1 MTTHT
6 IAILGGSGF
15 VGSRLCARL
24 ARDGHTLRVLTRH
37 RERHRDLLVL
47 PTVEVME
54 GSPHDPAT
62 LDPFV
67 AGCDV
72 VINLVGILN
81 ERGHNGSGFERAH
94 VELPRKVIEACRRHG
109 IKRLLHMSALGADAE
124 HGASHYQRS
133 KGRGEQLVLAAADL
147 NVTTFRPS
155 VIFGPGDSFLRRF
168 AGLLRITPLMFP
180 LACPTARFQTVYV
193 GDVVECY
200 ARALDDPR
208 TWGHSYDL
216 CGPRV
221 YTFLEL
227 VRYTAAVS
235 GAARRIIPL
244 PDWASRLQ
252 AEIFEWLPG
261 KPFSRDNYLSTRHA
275 NVCSGP
281 FPAIFAI
288 TPTPLEAIAP
298 YYLGKA
304 GKRQQYERL
313 RGRES

>member
-1 MTTHT
+1 MTMHT

-24 ARDGHTLRVLTRH
+24 ARDGHTIRVLTRH
-37 RERHRDLLVL
+37 RDRHRDLLVL
-47 PTVEVME
+47 PTVEVLE
-54 GSPHDPAT
+54 GNPHDPAV
-62 LDPFV
+62 LSSFI

-81 ERGHNGSGFERAH
+81 EREHDGSGFERAH
-94 VELPRKVIEACRRHG
+94 VELPRKVIAACRAQG
-109 IKRLLHMSALGADAE
+109 IRRLLHMSALGADAA

-133 KGRGEQLVLAAADL
+133 KGRGEDLVLAAEDL
-147 NVTTFRPS
+147 DVTTFRPS

-168 AGLLRITPLMFP
+168 AGLLRMTPLLFP
-180 LACPTARFQTVYV
+180 LACPTTRFQTVYV

-200 ARALDDPR
+200 ARAIDDPR
-208 TWGHSYDL
+208 TWGHSYSL

-227 VRYTAAVS
+227 VRYTAQVA
-235 GAARRIIPL
+235 GTPHLIIPL

-261 KPFSRDNYLSTRHA
+261 KPFSRDNYLSTRHD
-275 NVCSGP
+275 NVCPGP
-281 FPAIFAI
+281 FPEVFGI

-298 YYLGKA
+298 YYLGTA
-304 GKRQQYERL
+304 GERRRYDRL
-313 RGRES
+313 RGGE

>member
-1 MTTHT
+1 MLPHT

-15 VGSRLCARL
+15 VGSHLCARL
-24 ARDGHTLRVLTRH
+24 ARDGHSLRVLTRH

-47 PTVEVME
+47 PTVEVRE
-54 GSPHDPAT
+54 GNPHDPAV
-62 LDPFV
+62 LSELFS
-67 AGCDV
+67 GCDV

-81 ERGHNGSGFERAH
+81 EKPHDGSGFQRAH
-94 VELPRKVIEACRRHG
+94 VELPRKIIEACRAGG
-109 IKRLLHMSALGADAE
+109 IRRLLHMSALGADAE

-133 KGRGEQLVLAAADL
+133 KGRGEDLVLAATDL
-147 NVTTFRPS
+147 DVTTFRPS

-168 AGLLRITPLMFP
+168 AGLLRMTPLVFP

-200 ARALDDPR
+200 ARAIDDPR
-208 TWGHSYDL
+208 TYGHSYAL

-227 VRYTAAVS
+227 VRYTAEVT
-235 GAARRIIPL
+235 GTPRRILPL
-244 PDWASRLQ
+244 PDWLSRLQ

-261 KPFSRDNYLSTRHA
+261 KPFSRDNYLSTKHD
-275 NVCSGP
+275 NVCPEP
-281 FPAIFAI
+281 FPALFGI
-288 TPTPLEAIAP
+288 TPTPLETVAP

-304 GKRQQYERL
+304 GERRRYARL
-313 RGRES
+313 RGGH